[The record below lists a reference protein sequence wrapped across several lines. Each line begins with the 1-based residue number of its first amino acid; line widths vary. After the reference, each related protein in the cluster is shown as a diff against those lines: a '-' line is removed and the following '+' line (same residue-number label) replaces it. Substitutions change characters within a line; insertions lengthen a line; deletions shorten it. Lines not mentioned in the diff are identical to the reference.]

1 MAPATVFLK
10 DFDKF
15 WGKKESCAIK
25 QFGIV
30 IYNYLQ
36 KSRGLNFGKH
46 YHYKHFP
53 SLIFTMCL
61 GPSGALKCILLYER
75 NLQVK
80 NLVFDL

>member
-30 IYNYLQ
+30 IHNYLQ
-36 KSRGLNFGKH
+36 KSGGLDSGKYCH
-46 YHYKHFP
+46 R
-53 SLIFTMCL
+53 SLIFTRCC
-61 GPSGALKCILLYER
+61 GPRGALKR
-75 NLQVK
+75 A
-80 NLVFDL
+80 F